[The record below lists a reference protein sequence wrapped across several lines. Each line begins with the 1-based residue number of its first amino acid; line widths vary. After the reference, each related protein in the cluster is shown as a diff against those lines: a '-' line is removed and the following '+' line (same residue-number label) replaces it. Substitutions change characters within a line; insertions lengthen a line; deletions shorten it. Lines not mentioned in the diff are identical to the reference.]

1 MGWGRPEGE
10 SRPHL
15 TGRPPPLLRQAIVA
29 KNPERDIVN
38 PSLKGTEHM
47 LGSVDKSGTVKR
59 IIHTSSVAAVQS
71 YDKPAGYIF
80 TEKDEATYAAAPA
93 GCRARA

>member
-1 MGWGRPEGE
+1 MGWG
-10 SRPHL
+10 
-15 TGRPPPLLRQAIVA
+15 QAIVA

-59 IIHTSSVAAVQS
+59 IVHTSSVAAVQS

-80 TEKDEATYAAAPA
+80 TEKDEATYAAAPPA
-93 GCRARA
+93 VPGRDPDLLPVAQVVDR